1 MPSDLERLTPESHA
15 LFDRARRLLPGGVTS
30 SVKFFP
36 PYPIYVRRAHGSVLE
51 DVDGRE
57 YIDYCL
63 GFGPLVAG
71 HGHPRVMAAI
81 RAELERAGTTL
92 FGAPSE
98 LELALAERLCRLL
111 PSAEQI
117 RFAGSGTEA
126 TLAAL
131 RLARAATGR
140 SRIAKFEGHY
150 HGGHEAVLM
159 NVDAPLPPRPS
170 SSGIPDTVQQATLVL
185 PFNDCDGLR
194 TLEDEEDV
202 AAVIVEPVARGV
214 IQPDPLFLQEL
225 RRITTARG
233 IVLVFD
239 EVIAWPR
246 VGLRGAQGLYGV
258 VPDLTALGKA
268 IGGGLPLAALAGRRD
283 LMELLAPPKAPRRA
297 DAPYVFH
304 GGTYNGTPIALAA
317 GLAVLDLLEDP
328 SEFERL
334 MSLGETLREGLARVF
349 AEHGID
355 AQVIGRGAAADFY
368 FTGEP
373 IRSSRQVWASD
384 LARRRRLDAA
394 LLARGVYNAPAHRWH
409 LSLAHTDTDL
419 ARSLDALRDA
429 VRAGHAAE
437 PAAATAPGAP
447 SAAAP
452 TTRGGDAR

>member
-1 MPSDLERLTPESHA
+1 MPSELERLTEGSHA
-15 LFDRARRLLPGGVTS
+15 LFEKARQRLPGGVTS

-36 PYPIYVRRAHGSVLE
+36 PYPIYMRRGQGATLV

-57 YIDYCL
+57 YVDYCL

-71 HGHPRVMAAI
+71 HGHPHVMGAI
-81 RAELERAGTTL
+81 RAELDRAGTTL
-92 FGAPSE
+92 FGAPGE

-150 HGGHEAVLM
+150 HGGHDAVLM
-159 NVDAPLPPRPS
+159 NLDAPLPPRPS
-170 SSGIPDTVQQATLVL
+170 SSGIPASVQQATLVL
-185 PFNDCDGLR
+185 PFNDAGALR
-194 TLEDEEDV
+194 VLEDERDL

-214 IQPDPLFLQEL
+214 IQPDPLFLHEL
-225 RRITTARG
+225 RRITSARG

-268 IGGGLPLAALAGRRD
+268 VGGGLPLAALAGRRD
-283 LMELLAPPKAPRRA
+283 LMELLTPLKAPREPN
-297 DAPYVFH
+297 APYVFH
-304 GGTYNGTPIALAA
+304 GGTCNGTPIALAA
-317 GLAVLDLLEDP
+317 GMAMLDLLEDA

-334 MSLGETLREGLARVF
+334 MSLGEALRSGLRDVF
-349 AEHGID
+349 AGQGVET
-355 AQVIGRGAAADFY
+355 QVLGRGAAADFY
-368 FTGEP
+368 FTAEP
-373 IRSSRQVWASD
+373 VRSARQVWASD

-394 LLARGVYNAPAHRWH
+394 LLERGIYNAPAHRWH
-409 LSLAHTDTDL
+409 LSLAHTDADL
-419 ARSLDALRDA
+419 DRSLDAIRDA
-429 VRAGHAAE
+429 LRSGQAE
-437 PAAATAPGAP
+437 PAP
-447 SAAAP
+447 AAAI
-452 TTRGGDAR
+452 RAAGC

>member
-1 MPSDLERLTPESHA
+1 MSSELERLTAGSRA
-15 LFDRARRLLPGGVTS
+15 LYERARQFLPGGVTS

-36 PYPIYVRRAHGSVLE
+36 PYPIYMRRAHGATLV

-57 YIDYCL
+57 YVDYCL
-63 GFGPLVAG
+63 GFGTLVAG

-81 RAELERAGTTL
+81 RAELDRAGTTL
-92 FGAPSE
+92 FGAPGE

-111 PSAEQI
+111 PSADRI

-140 SRIAKFEGHY
+140 TRIVKFEGHY
-150 HGGHEAVLM
+150 HGGHESVLM
-159 NVDAPLPPRPS
+159 NVDAPLPRRPS
-170 SSGIPDTVQQATLVL
+170 SSGIPDAVQQATLVL
-185 PFNDCDGLR
+185 PFNDREALR
-194 TLEDEEDV
+194 TLEEEGDV

-214 IQPDPLFLQEL
+214 IQPDSVFLSDL
-225 RRITTARG
+225 RRVTAERG

-283 LMELLAPPKAPRRA
+283 LMELLTPRQARGGT

-304 GGTYNGTPIALAA
+304 GGTYNGTPVALAA
-317 GLAVLDLLEDP
+317 GMAVLDLLEDA

-334 MSLGETLREGLARVF
+334 MSLGEWLRAGLRQVF
-349 AEHGID
+349 AEAD
-355 AQVIGRGAAADFY
+355 VPAQVIGRGAAADFY
-368 FTGEP
+368 FTADP
-373 IRSSRQVWASD
+373 IRSSREIWASD
-384 LARRRRLDAA
+384 LSRRRQIDTA
-394 LLARGVYNAPAHRWH
+394 LLERGIYNAPVHRWH
-409 LSLAHTDTDL
+409 LSLAHTDADL
-419 ARSLDALRDA
+419 DRSLEALRE
-429 VRAGHAAE
+429 VLRTRPVAASE
-437 PAAATAPGAP
+437 
-447 SAAAP
+447 SAAAVVP
-452 TTRGGDAR
+452 AGTLPPRT